1 VNALGVVCGWLVL
14 AVLMVMAV
22 AMGECKWAVLCVAVS
37 DKRADHRARRM
48 IVTTVRVVAPPPHPD
63 VHTCRRKSS

>member
-1 VNALGVVCGWLVL
+1 LVL

-37 DKRADHRARRM
+37 DKRADHRARRL
-48 IVTTVRVVAPPPHPD
+48 IVTTVRVVAPPPLMSTRAD
-63 VHTCRRKSS
+63 AKALET